1 MSKKALMVVS
11 FGTTLPDARAAI
23 ENLEERLCAAFPG
36 YDFFRA
42 FTSRMVAGK
51 IEKEEGIHIPSPAEL
66 LGHLAEQGYEEVRCQ
81 SLHVIFGQEY
91 EKLMDQLRAYKDR
104 FALLTAG
111 APLLWDTPDYLRLTA
126 ALLERMP
133 RLADDEAFVFM
144 GHGTEHPANAA
155 YALVE
160 NCFRYH
166 GAERVYVGTVEG
178 FPHLDYVL
186 ARLYRHGV
194 TNVHLAPLMIVAGD
208 HAQNDLA
215 GDADDSWKSRLL
227 GEDYSVE
234 VHMTGLGELDA
245 VAEIFIDHCR
255 AAEPV

>member
-51 IEKEEGIHIPSPAEL
+51 IEKEEGVHIPSPAEL
-66 LGHLAEQGYEEVRCQ
+66 LGQLAEQGYEEVRCQ

-126 ALLERMP
+126 ALLEAHAAAGGRRGVCVHGP
-133 RLADDEAFVFM
+133 RHRAPGKRSLCA
-144 GHGTEHPANAA
+144 GGKLLP
-155 YALVE
+155 LP
-160 NCFRYH
+160 RR
-166 GAERVYVGTVEG
+166 GARVC
-178 FPHLDYVL
+178 
-186 ARLYRHGV
+186 RHGRGLPASGLCARAAV
-194 TNVHLAPLMIVAGD
+194 PARGDELVHLAPLMIVAGD

-234 VHMTGLGELDA
+234 VHHDRPG
-245 VAEIFIDHCR
+245 
-255 AAEPV
+255 